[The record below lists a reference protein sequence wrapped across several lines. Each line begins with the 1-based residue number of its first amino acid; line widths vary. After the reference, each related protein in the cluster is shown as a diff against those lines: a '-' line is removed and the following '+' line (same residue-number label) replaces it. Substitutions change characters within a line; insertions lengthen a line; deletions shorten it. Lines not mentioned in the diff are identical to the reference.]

1 MRITIVSDN
10 NGQPAGSPGP
20 RQKLE
25 TSWGFACVI
34 EVSGHRI
41 LFDTGSDGPMLV
53 RNMRALGVEPA
64 SIDILV
70 LSHEHWDHV
79 GGIDEFLASGAHPTV
94 YVPGSFSA
102 ELRER
107 LARDVP
113 VVEVSGRTTVGSF
126 ASTTGEMG
134 TTIIEQG
141 LVVETGDGV
150 AVVTGCAHPGIAE
163 MVRAA
168 ADGRPIALVVGGFH
182 LKDAGERAIDET
194 ISALD
199 ALGVRR
205 VAPTHCSGEPARV
218 RLAAAFGD
226 RYSGVGVGSV
236 LEVGADRGPSCA
248 RLAYH
253 TPEMSTRRRTA
264 CANNDVCPILTI
276 RRLPL

>member
-10 NGQPAGSPGP
+10 NGQNAGSPGP
-20 RQKLE
+20 GQELE
-25 TSWGFACVI
+25 TSWGFSCVV

-53 RNMRALGVEPA
+53 RNMRAVGVEPE
-64 SIDILV
+64 SIDMLV

-79 GGIDEFLASGAHPTV
+79 GGIDELLASGARPTV

-102 ELRER
+102 GLRER

-113 VVEVSGRTTVGSF
+113 VVEVTGRTAVGSF

-134 TTIIEQG
+134 TEIIEQG
-141 LVVETGDGV
+141 LAVETGDGV
-150 AVVTGCAHPGIAE
+150 AVVTGCAHPGIVE
-163 MVRAA
+163 MVRVA

-182 LKDAGERAIDET
+182 LKDADERAIDQT

-205 VAPTHCSGEPARV
+205 VAPTHCTGELARV
-218 RLAAAFGD
+218 RFAAAFGD
-226 RYSGVGVGSV
+226 RYSGVGVGSI
-236 LEVGADRGPSCA
+236 LELGG
-248 RLAYH
+248 
-253 TPEMSTRRRTA
+253 
-264 CANNDVCPILTI
+264 
-276 RRLPL
+276 